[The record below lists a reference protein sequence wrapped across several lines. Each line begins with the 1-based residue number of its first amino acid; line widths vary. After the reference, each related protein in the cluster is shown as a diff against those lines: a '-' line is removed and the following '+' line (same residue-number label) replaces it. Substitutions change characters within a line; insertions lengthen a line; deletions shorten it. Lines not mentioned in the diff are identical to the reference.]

1 MEAQFLEQGYLIV
14 RECIPPAELGR
25 VRGLVDRFFEHARED
40 FGDDTGCG
48 PSHGRL
54 KLNNHLRPET
64 AALVDV
70 CLTESTLGVSR
81 TVLGGLPTSLNFMT
95 VRRPDP
101 SVLCPTS
108 SFSRVPR

>member
-1 MEAQFLEQGYLIV
+1 M
-14 RECIPPAELGR
+14 RN
-25 VRGLVDRFFEHARED
+25 HAGTSSED

-101 SVLCPTS
+101 SVPSLSAAALLFT
-108 SFSRVPR
+108 RPR

>member
-1 MEAQFLEQGYLIV
+1 MVLEERLKFGH
-14 RECIPPAELGR
+14 
-25 VRGLVDRFFEHARED
+25 VRGVH
-40 FGDDTGCG
+40 GCG

>member
-54 KLNNHLRPET
+54 KQRLGPLRS
-64 AALVDV
+64 ACRLRCALRNMI
-70 CLTESTLGVSR
+70 C
-81 TVLGGLPTSLNFMT
+81 
-95 VRRPDP
+95 
-101 SVLCPTS
+101 
-108 SFSRVPR
+108 

>member
-1 MEAQFLEQGYLIV
+1 MRNHGTS
-14 RECIPPAELGR
+14 RS
-25 VRGLVDRFFEHARED
+25 ED

-101 SVLCPTS
+101 SAPSVGGDSFFSHGRGETS
-108 SFSRVPR
+108 GAVQRV